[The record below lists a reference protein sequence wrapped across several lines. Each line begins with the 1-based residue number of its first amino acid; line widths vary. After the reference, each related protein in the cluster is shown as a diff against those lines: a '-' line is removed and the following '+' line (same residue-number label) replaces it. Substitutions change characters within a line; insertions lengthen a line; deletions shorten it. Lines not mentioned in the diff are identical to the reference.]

1 MVEFPATGGVI
12 PSWTFRTVKLLRYVS
27 TMDFFVL
34 GCEGIFTLFLIY
46 YIIEEA
52 LEVKQHLQF
61 IIMHL
66 LILLMFA

>member
-66 LILLMFA
+66 LILPMSA

>member
-52 LEVKQHLQF
+52 LEVKQDLQF
-61 IIMHL
+61 IIMHC
-66 LILLMFA
+66 

>member
-66 LILLMFA
+66 LILPMFA